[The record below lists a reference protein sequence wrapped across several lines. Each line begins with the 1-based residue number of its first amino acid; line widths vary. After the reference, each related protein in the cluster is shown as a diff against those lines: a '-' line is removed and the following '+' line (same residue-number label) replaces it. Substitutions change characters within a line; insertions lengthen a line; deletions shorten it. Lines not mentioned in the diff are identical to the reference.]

1 MYSENI
7 ILMAWII
14 SIISV
19 LVLINFVLLKFS
31 CNECEV
37 SPKTKKP
44 KFNNPV
50 KNNIIRQPLM
60 AEK

>member
-1 MYSENI
+1 MV
-7 ILMAWII
+7 WII
-14 SIISV
+14 AIISV
-19 LVLINFVLLKFS
+19 LVLVNFILLKFS

-37 SPKTKKP
+37 STKAKKP

-50 KNNIIRQPLM
+50 KNTIIRQPLM

>member
-1 MYSENI
+1 MV
-7 ILMAWII
+7 WII
-14 SIISV
+14 TIISV
-19 LVLINFVLLKFS
+19 LVLINFILLKFS

-37 SPKTKKP
+37 SIKTKKP